1 MPVGSEGKGG
11 HTLPAASPGRQFVVH
26 EYQAS
31 RLYRN
36 VRLEIGGVLR
46 SWGIPRGPSL
56 NCADREGECRTLDAG
71 SPRQEKTP

>member
-31 RLYRN
+31 RLHYDF
-36 VRLEIGGVLR
+36 RLEIGRVHR
-46 SWGIPRGPSL
+46 SWGIPRSPSL
-56 NCADREGECRTLDAG
+56 NSADREGECRTLYVG
-71 SPRQEKTP
+71 SPGQEKTP